1 MKGFR
6 VIFQGVD
13 DPRRSNATKRDLIE
27 MLVIALMATLAGR
40 SSCSSFARYA
50 RYEWEFLSGF
60 MELKGSPPSHDAFSD
75 LSDALD
81 PEQLEVAMTKF
92 ANALLAALPSD

>member
-1 MKGFR
+1 
-6 VIFQGVD
+6 
-13 DPRRSNATKRDLIE
+13 
-27 MLVIALMATLAGR
+27 
-40 SSCSSFARYA
+40 
-50 RYEWEFLSGF
+50 
-60 MELKGSPPSHDAFSD
+60 MELKGGPPSHDAFSD